1 MKKHSLI
8 SLLLFCFLIIAVV
21 AEASDLFG
29 TIRLAGKPLSN
40 AEITLNGG
48 GQEQRRKTNE
58 RGYYSMR
65 NLEPGNYTMTI
76 QLQDGSTREAQVY
89 VFPQST
95 EKNIELK

>member
-1 MKKHSLI
+1 MKKRTLI
-8 SLLLFCFLIIAVV
+8 GLLLSCFLSIAVM

-29 TIRLAGKPLSN
+29 TIQLTGKPLPN
-40 AEITLNGG
+40 AEIILKGG
-48 GQEQRRKTNE
+48 KEQHAKTNQ
-58 RGYYSMR
+58 RGYYSIR

-76 QLQDGSTREAQVY
+76 KLQDGSTRQVPVY

>member
-1 MKKHSLI
+1 MKRRSLI
-8 SLLLFCFLIIAVV
+8 CLFFFCFLTIAVI

-29 TIRLAGKPLSN
+29 TIQLTGKPLSN
-40 AEITLNGG
+40 AEITLKGG
-48 GQEQRRKTNE
+48 SLEQRTKTNQQ
-58 RGYYSMR
+58 GYYSLR

-76 QLQDGSTREAQVY
+76 QLQDRSTRKVQVY